1 MRKLFIKVIET
12 FGKHPIVPG
21 AHRMMMIVLAVMLYT
36 GAHAQLGSYYNG
48 TSHYKSKGLSWGIK
62 KPLGFTQ
69 KEADRPNI
77 VQKWVIGGTSIHT
90 MVKNLPS
97 EMQGF
102 EKADWVEYLS
112 QGGAEEL
119 GKEMGADRASYSVI
133 DNYPAVK
140 TYQSTTHRRLDLTID
155 IYTTQYMVILEDVA
169 FVLQLVSS
177 SKAAHDKHSKLL
189 YQLANTVIFY
199 EQYGN

>member
-1 MRKLFIKVIET
+1 MKKLLL
-12 FGKHPIVPG
+12 
-21 AHRMMMIVLAVMLYT
+21 LALTVMLYS
-36 GAHAQLGSYYNG
+36 GAQAQLGSYYNG

-77 VQKWVIGGTSIHT
+77 VQKWVKGGTSIHA

-102 EKADWVEYLS
+102 EKSDWIEYLS
-112 QGGAEEL
+112 QGGAEDL
-119 GKEMGADRASYSVI
+119 GEEMGADRSSYSVI

-140 TYQSTTHRRLDLTID
+140 TYQRTTHKRLNLTID
-155 IYTTQYMVILEDVA
+155 LYMTQYMVILEDTA
-169 FVLQLVSS
+169 FMLQLVSGS
-177 SKAAHDKHSKLL
+177 RAEHDRYAKLL
-189 YQLANTVIFY
+189 YQLANSVIFY